1 MTGPAADPEE
11 LAAAVGE
18 RLALIRRSLAD
29 AHAAVGTPAA
39 ADALAHS
46 LQVTDRMSE
55 DIVRL
60 VAPDAPTGLPDL
72 RSGLTGRELEIAE
85 LIALDQLTNAQLA
98 QHLDISEKTV
108 KTHVGSILRKLQIAQ
123 RSEIAWTLGVTQK

>member
-11 LAAAVGE
+11 LAAAVGQ
-18 RLALIRRSLAD
+18 RLALIRRSVLD
-29 AHAAVGTPAA
+29 AQVAA
-39 ADALAHS
+39 ATPDAAEALAHT
-46 LQVTDRMSE
+46 LRVTDQMSE

-60 VAPDAPTGLPDL
+60 VAPDAPTQLPDL

-85 LIALDQLTNAQLA
+85 LIALDQLTNSQLA
-98 QHLDISEKTV
+98 QHLQISEKTV

>member
-11 LAAAVGE
+11 VAAAVAE
-18 RLALIRRSLAD
+18 RLALIRRSLVEAQAAAD
-29 AHAAVGTPAA
+29 TADA

-46 LQVTDRMSE
+46 LRVTDRMSE
-55 DIVRL
+55 EIVRL
-60 VAPDAPTGLPDL
+60 VAPDAPSQLPDV

>member
-1 MTGPAADPEE
+1 MTGLAADPEE

-18 RLALIRRSLAD
+18 RLALIRLSLAD
-29 AHAAVGTPAA
+29 AQAAVGTAQAA
-39 ADALAHS
+39 EALAHS

-55 DIVRL
+55 EIVRL
-60 VAPDAPTGLPDL
+60 VAPDAPTQLPDL

>member
-18 RLALIRRSLAD
+18 RLALIRRSLLEAQ
-29 AHAAVGTPAA
+29 AA
-39 ADALAHS
+39 AGSPDAVEALAHA
-46 LQVTDRMSE
+46 QRVTDRMSE
-55 DIVRL
+55 EIVRL
-60 VAPDAPTGLPDL
+60 VAPDAPTQLPDL

>member
-1 MTGPAADPEE
+1 MSGSGLDPEE
-11 LAAAVGE
+11 TYALVVQ
-18 RLALIRRSLAD
+18 RLALIRRGIAD
-29 AHAAVGTPAA
+29 ARDGDASQLEHAA
-39 ADALAHS
+39 ALA
-46 LQVTDRMSE
+46 DRMSE
-55 DIVRL
+55 EILRIL
-60 VAPDAPTGLPDL
+60 RPEGHPELPDL

-85 LIALDQLTNAQLA
+85 LIAHDQLTNAQLA

>member
-11 LAAAVGE
+11 VAAAVGE
-18 RLALIRRSLAD
+18 RLALIQRSLRD
-29 AHAAVGTPAA
+29 AQAAAGTPQAA
-39 ADALAHS
+39 EALAHTVR
-46 LQVTDRMSE
+46 VTDRMSE

-60 VAPDAPTGLPDL
+60 VAPDAPTQLPDL

>member
-1 MTGPAADPEE
+1 MTGAGADPDETYA
-11 LAAAVGE
+11 LVAD
-18 RLALIRRSLAD
+18 RLALIQRGIGAARGGGAD
-29 AHAAVGTPAA
+29 DLEHAV
-39 ADALAHS
+39 AL
-46 LQVTDRMSE
+46 TERMSE
-55 DIVRL
+55 EILRL
-60 VAPDAPTGLPDL
+60 LRPDGHPELPDL

-85 LIALDQLTNAQLA
+85 LIAHDQLTNAQLA

>member
-1 MTGPAADPEE
+1 MTGPAADPQEV
-11 LAAAVGE
+11 AAAVGE
-18 RLALIRRSLAD
+18 RLALIRRSLVEAQ
-29 AHAAVGTPAA
+29 AAAGTVHA

-46 LQVTDRMSE
+46 LRVVDRMSE
-55 DIVRL
+55 DILRL
-60 VAPDAPTGLPDL
+60 VAPDAPSKLPDV

>member
-1 MTGPAADPEE
+1 MA
-11 LAAAVGE
+11 E
-18 RLALIRRSLAD
+18 RLALIRRSLVEAQAAAD
-29 AHAAVGTPAA
+29 TADA

-46 LQVTDRMSE
+46 LRVTDRMSE
-55 DIVRL
+55 EIVRL
-60 VAPDAPTGLPDL
+60 VAPDAPSQLPDV